1 MAWGSEVSAAKTG
14 TVPAGVPDVAFAFV
28 QALAAELSKGEV
40 ELPGYPAVVARIQ
53 QMLNDDD
60 VDIARVVSAIGSEPA
75 IASRIVRM
83 ANSAAL
89 NPRGVPAADL
99 RAAITRVGLNT
110 VRTATVSF
118 AMSQM
123 RKAPDLEGIEPQVD
137 RLWQRSIQVAS
148 LSQSIARRL
157 TRLNADAAM
166 LAGLLQGIGKL
177 YILARASRHPAQFAD
192 EQAYRHVEQA
202 WHVNIAVALIES
214 WGFAQDIVDAVRESE
229 SLEEER
235 RGPLDLGDVLMVAAL
250 LADYAG
256 TPDTLRALIGA
267 SRPFQRLQLDYD
279 SCENF
284 MTASAQ
290 EVAALREVL
299 SI

>member
-1 MAWGSEVSAAKTG
+1 MATAKASAAPKTG
-14 TVPAGVPDVAFAFV
+14 HDVAFGFV
-28 QALAAELSKGEV
+28 QALAAELSKGDI

-60 VDIARVVSAIGSEPA
+60 VDIAKVVTAIGSEPA
-75 IASRIVRM
+75 IAGQIVRM

-89 NPRGVPAADL
+89 NPRGIPAADL

-123 RKAPDLEGIEPQVD
+123 RKAQDLKGIEPQVD
-137 RLWQRSIQVAS
+137 RLWQRSVQVAS
-148 LSQSIARRL
+148 LAQSIARRL
-157 TRLNADAAM
+157 TKLNPDAAM

-177 YILARASRHPAQFAD
+177 YILARAAQHPALFAD
-192 EQAYRHVEQA
+192 KEAYRHVEQT

-214 WGFAQDIVDAVRESE
+214 WGFAGDIVEAVRDSE
-229 SLEEER
+229 NLDEDV
-235 RGPLDLGDVLMVAAL
+235 RGPVSLSDVLMVAAL
-250 LADYAG
+250 LADWAG
-256 TPDTLRALIGA
+256 AADTLRALIEA
-267 SRPFQRLQLDYD
+267 SRPFQRLQLNFEA
-279 SCENF
+279 CEAF
-284 MTASAQ
+284 MTASA
-290 EVAALREVL
+290 EDVASLREVL

>member
-1 MAWGSEVSAAKTG
+1 VTAAKANTA
-14 TVPAGVPDVAFAFV
+14 PARAPDVTFTFV
-28 QALAAELSKGEV
+28 QALAAELSKGDI
-40 ELPGYPAVVARIQ
+40 ELPGYPVVVARVQ

-60 VDIARVVSAIGSEPA
+60 VDIAKVVTAIGSEPA
-75 IASRIVRM
+75 IASSIVRM

-118 AMSQM
+118 AMSQVK
-123 RKAPDLEGIEPQVD
+123 KAPDLKGIEPQVD
-137 RLWQRSIQVAS
+137 RLWQRSIWVAS
-148 LSQSIARRL
+148 LSQAIARRL

-177 YILARASRHPAQFAD
+177 YILARASRHQALFAD
-192 EQAYRHVEQA
+192 EQAYRHVEQT

-214 WGFAQDIVDAVRESE
+214 WGFPADIVEAVRDSE
-229 SLEEER
+229 NVDEDA
-235 RGPLDLGDVLMVAAL
+235 RGPVSLSDVLMVAAL
-250 LADYAG
+250 LSDYAG
-256 TPDTLRALIGA
+256 TPETLRALVSA
-267 SRPFQRLQLDYD
+267 SRPFQRLELDFEG
-279 SCENF
+279 CENF
-284 MTASAQ
+284 MTAAA
-290 EVAALREVL
+290 EDVASLREVL

>member
-1 MAWGSEVSAAKTG
+1 
-14 TVPAGVPDVAFAFV
+14 V

-60 VDIARVVSAIGSEPA
+60 VDIARVVTAIGSEPA
-75 IASRIVRM
+75 IAGSIVRM

-110 VRTATVSF
+110 VRSATVAF

-123 RKAPDLEGIEPQVD
+123 RKAPDLKGIEPQVD
-137 RLWQRSIQVAS
+137 RLWQRSVQVAS

-157 TRLNADAAM
+157 TKLNPDAAM

-177 YILARASRHPAQFAD
+177 YILARATQHPALFAD
-192 EQAYRHVEQA
+192 KEAYRHVEQT

-214 WGFAQDIVDAVRESE
+214 WGFATDIVDAVRDSE
-229 SLEEER
+229 NLDEDT
-235 RGPLDLGDVLMVAAL
+235 RGPVSLGDVLMVAAL
-250 LADYAG
+250 LADWAG
-256 TPDTLRALIGA
+256 AADTLRALVGA
-267 SRPFQRLQLDYD
+267 SKPFQRLQLDFE

-284 MTASAQ
+284 MTASA
-290 EVAALREVL
+290 EDVASLREVL
-299 SI
+299 SL

>member
-1 MAWGSEVSAAKTG
+1 MTATKANSA
-14 TVPAGVPDVAFAFV
+14 PARAPDVTFTFV
-28 QALAAELSKGEV
+28 QALAAELSKGDI
-40 ELPGYPAVVARIQ
+40 ELPGYPVVVARVQ

-60 VDIARVVSAIGSEPA
+60 VDIAKVVTAIGSEPA
-75 IASRIVRM
+75 IASSIVRM

-118 AMSQM
+118 AMSQVK
-123 RKAPDLEGIEPQVD
+123 KAPDLKGIEPQVD
-137 RLWQRSIQVAS
+137 RLWQRSIWVAS
-148 LSQSIARRL
+148 LSQAIARRL

-177 YILARASRHPAQFAD
+177 YILARASKHQALFAD
-192 EQAYRHVEQA
+192 EQAYRHVERT

-214 WGFAQDIVDAVRESE
+214 WGFPPDIVEAVRDSE
-229 SLEEER
+229 NVDEDA
-235 RGPLDLGDVLMVAAL
+235 RGPVSLSDVLMVAAL
-250 LADYAG
+250 LSDYAG
-256 TPDTLRALIGA
+256 TPETLRALVAA
-267 SRPFQRLQLDYD
+267 SRPFQRLELDFEG
-279 SCENF
+279 CENF
-284 MTASAQ
+284 MTAAA
-290 EVAALREVL
+290 EDVASLREVL